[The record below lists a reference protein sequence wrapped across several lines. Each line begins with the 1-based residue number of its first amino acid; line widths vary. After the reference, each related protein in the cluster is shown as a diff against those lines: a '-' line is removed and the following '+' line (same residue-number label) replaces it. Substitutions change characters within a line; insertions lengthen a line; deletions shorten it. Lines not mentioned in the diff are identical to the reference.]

1 MQIRKLLTT
10 VFFLTSSQALAGI
23 VTYTSSAA
31 FQAALAGSTT
41 TVEDYGAFSAG
52 VLINPGTTLDGIT
65 YDAFNLQGLGTQGVI
80 TNQFNS
86 FSGVSLGGWQSGGAH
101 EFFFDGNSIDISFA
115 PAFAIG
121 VFFNVNANSGNFG
134 IHTSIG
140 DATTGSASY
149 DTSSFV
155 FVGLIS
161 TDAFTSAELFSNS
174 GGAGTA
180 SFNIPAIIR
189 AEAPAP
195 EPASMTVTALGV
207 GLLAAFLRRR
217 RIA

>member
-31 FQAALAGSTT
+31 FQAALAGSPT

-52 VLINPGTTLDGIT
+52 TLINPGTTLDGIT

-80 TNQFNS
+80 SNQFNS
-86 FSGVSLGGWQSGGAH
+86 FSGVSLGGWQSGGAAQ
-101 EFFFDGNSIDISFA
+101 FFFDGNSIDISFA

-121 VFFNVNANSGNFG
+121 VFFNVNANSGTFG
-134 IHTSIG
+134 IHTSVG
-140 DATTGSASY
+140 DATTGSAAY
-149 DTSSFV
+149 DISTFV

-161 TDAFTSAELFSNS
+161 TDAFTSAELFGNS

-180 SFNIPAIIR
+180 SFNIPEIIR
-189 AEAPAP
+189 SDAAP